1 MYLSTYTRCNCTYAY
16 SVVYCMV
23 NIHISHTV
31 SFSVMYL
38 LLLFIIINVV
48 VITQLMN
55 VTVCLTQST
64 TASFTCVV
72 DRGGIPITSAQWQIH
87 VGGGVYISVT
97 GIARHMVN
105 SALNGDMLTDTLIVT
120 NVSVNDNGALYRCQ
134 PSNNAISDVATL
146 TVLGMY
152 VCTV

>member
-1 MYLSTYTRCNCTYAY
+1 
-16 SVVYCMV
+16 MV

-31 SFSVMYL
+31 SLSVMYL

-48 VITQLMN
+48 VITTQPMN

-72 DRGGIPITSAQWQIH
+72 DRGGIPISSAQWQIH

-97 GIARHMVN
+97 GMARHMFN
-105 SALNGDMLTDTLIVT
+105 STFNGDILTDTLIVT
-120 NVSVNDNGALYRCQ
+120 NVSVNDNGAQYRCQ
-134 PSNNAISDVATL
+134 ASSNAFSDVATL
-146 TVLGMY
+146 TVPGMY